1 MAGLDFDFR
10 GQPPPQ
16 VYEFQCEKCG
26 EPTSSLRPEETL
38 CSECVGQVELQTGP
52 AVPATPVAPIVA
64 SQRTAAVD
72 EDAEWQR
79 VNSYIADVLKDC
91 YVLFA
96 KLARLRG
103 DFAGSELAKL
113 DSVSSRVRD
122 TGQELAGFS
131 KSFTEGEYS
140 MSKKEQ
146 YGEEGGEGMDVEIP
160 SDFEPS
166 AEDFDFGQGG
176 GEGEEPALEEFGQGE
191 EEEEKPEEKE
201 TEKKG
206 EE

>member
-1 MAGLDFDFR
+1 MARHNYDL
-10 GQPPPQ
+10 
-16 VYEFQCEKCG
+16 
-26 EPTSSLRPEETL
+26 ET
-38 CSECVGQVELQTGP
+38 V
-52 AVPATPVAPIVA
+52 
-64 SQRTAAVD
+64 RTAAVD

-113 DSVSSRVRD
+113 DDVSSKVRD
-122 TGQELAGFS
+122 MGQELAGFS

-146 YGEEGGEGMDVEIP
+146 YGEGGGGNVDVP
-160 SDFEPS
+160 ADFEPS
-166 AEDFDFGQGG
+166 AEDFDFSAQG
-176 GEGEEPALEEFGQGE
+176 GEGGEEGEPALEEFGGGEGGEEGEPALEEFGLEDE
-191 EEEEKPEEKE
+191 EEEEEGKKEKKEKE
-201 TEKKG
+201 